1 MGLNRAGLNRVAV
14 AELDGRRVR
23 RRQNREAV
31 IDALIDLF
39 HEDIYEPGS
48 ALIAERAGL
57 SPRSLFRYFDDIDD
71 LSHAAINRELS
82 EALPLVQID
91 VEPRA
96 PLPVRIQRLVESRV
110 RVYEAIGPGARAARI
125 LAHRNAVVAKQVHD
139 ARHYLREQIRQL
151 FGDAPNLT
159 AVDALCSFE
168 TYELLR
174 DQRLSRP
181 KIVAILVDSL
191 TALL

>member
-1 MGLNRAGLNRVAV
+1 MGV

-23 RRQNREAV
+23 RSQNREAV
-31 IDALIDLF
+31 IDALIELF
-39 HEDIYEPGS
+39 HEGTYEPGS

-71 LSHAAINRELS
+71 LSHAAIDRELA

-91 VEPRA
+91 IDASA
-96 PLPVRIQRLVESRV
+96 PVAARIERLVESRV
-110 RVYEAIGPGARAARI
+110 RVYEAVGPGARAARV
-125 LAHRNAVVAKQVHD
+125 LAHRNAIVAKQIHD
-139 ARHYLREQIRQL
+139 ARRYLREQIRQL
-151 FGDAPNLT
+151 FGDVANLS
-159 AVDALCSFE
+159 AIDAMCSFE

-174 DQRLSRP
+174 EQRLTRAR
-181 KIVAILVDSL
+181 IVAILVDSV

>member
-1 MGLNRAGLNRVAV
+1 VGV

-23 RRQNREAV
+23 RQQNREAV
-31 IDALIDLF
+31 IDALIELF
-39 HEDIYEPGS
+39 HEGVYEPGS

-71 LSHAAINRELS
+71 LSRAAIDRELA
-82 EALPLVQID
+82 EAVPLVAID
-91 VEPRA
+91 IDDSA
-96 PLPVRIQRLVESRV
+96 PLPVRIERLVESRV
-110 RVYEAIGPGARAARI
+110 RLYEAIGPGARAARVI
-125 LAHRNAVVAKQVHD
+125 AHRNAVVAKQVHD
-139 ARHYLREQIRQL
+139 ARRFLREQIRLL
-151 FGDAPNLT
+151 FGEVRQLA

-174 DQRLSRP
+174 DQRLSHP
-181 KIVAILVDSL
+181 KIVATLVDSL

>member
-1 MGLNRAGLNRVAV
+1 MGL

-23 RRQNREAV
+23 RHQNREAV
-31 IDALIDLF
+31 IDALIELF
-39 HEDIYEPGS
+39 HEGIYEPGS

-71 LSHAAINRELS
+71 LSHAAIDREMA

-91 VEPRA
+91 VEASA
-96 PLPVRIQRLVESRV
+96 PLSVRIDRLVESRV
-110 RVYEAIGPGARAARI
+110 RVYEAVGPGARAARV
-125 LAHRNAVVAKQVHD
+125 LAHRNAVVAKQIHD

-151 FGDAPNLT
+151 LGDVPNL
-159 AVDALCSFE
+159 AAIDALCSFE

-174 DQRLSRP
+174 DQRLSRA
-181 KIVAILVDSL
+181 KIVATLVDSL

>member
-1 MGLNRAGLNRVAV
+1 VGV

-31 IDALIDLF
+31 IDALIELF
-39 HEDIYEPGS
+39 HEGVYEPGS

-71 LSHAAINRELS
+71 LSHAAIDRELAQ
-82 EALPLVQID
+82 ALPLVAID
-91 VEPRA
+91 LDDSA
-96 PLPVRIQRLVESRV
+96 PLPVRIERLVVSRV
-110 RVYEAIGPGARAARI
+110 RLYEAIGPGARAARVI
-125 LAHRNAVVAKQVHD
+125 AHRNAVVAKQVHD
-139 ARHYLREQIRQL
+139 ARRFLREQIRLL
-151 FGDAPNLT
+151 FGDVHHLA

-181 KIVAILVDSL
+181 KIIATLVDSL
-191 TALL
+191 TALQ